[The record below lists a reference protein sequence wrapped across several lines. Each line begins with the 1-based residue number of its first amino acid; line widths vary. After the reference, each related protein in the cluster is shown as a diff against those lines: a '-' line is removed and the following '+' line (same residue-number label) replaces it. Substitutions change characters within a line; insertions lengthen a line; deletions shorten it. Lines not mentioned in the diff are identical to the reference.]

1 MRKKAFFNIGL
12 AIIVMSVIFF
22 SQSCTRTE
30 DDMDDPPR
38 QDVGDT
44 LWIQDIQRDSFFILG
59 ASLALSPD
67 QKTFYYAEGGGNVYW
82 TGTRIVARDVAS
94 GSVKW
99 RSDAVDHFAISSQI
113 VVGDQGNIYVTG
125 FYSLFAFDANNGS
138 TLWSWTVPNELPDPQ
153 NPQVN
158 VFTRGQIGALALTN
172 DDNLVMGSIGPG
184 SYNRSI
190 FGISSSGEM
199 LWYNL
204 EANGTGV
211 IGPIVIGNNDVA
223 YYYSNIGGPPEDL
236 IAVESG
242 SGNML
247 WSLQVE
253 NVRSGGNNIVIN
265 DEGNLLCA
273 FKKTGDSDR
282 RLHII
287 DAESSEIIWTSS
299 ATAESGNK
307 WVGMDG
313 TVYQWFQFEGG
324 MNAFTM
330 PSGDRQVFSTEF
342 GAQHLGAIND
352 ENQLVAI
359 NGNITPSKL
368 TVYNS
373 DGSRDWDVSING
385 MANFPMLITDNGI
398 IIGIIN
404 DHPVSFIP
412 KKLVAIQGNAK
423 LAVDGWPRISHDN
436 RNTSNWNK

>member
-172 DDNLVMGSIGPG
+172 DDN
-184 SYNRSI
+184 
-190 FGISSSGEM
+190 
-199 LWYNL
+199 
-204 EANGTGV
+204 
-211 IGPIVIGNNDVA
+211 
-223 YYYSNIGGPPEDL
+223 
-236 IAVESG
+236 
-242 SGNML
+242 
-247 WSLQVE
+247 
-253 NVRSGGNNIVIN
+253 
-265 DEGNLLCA
+265 
-273 FKKTGDSDR
+273 
-282 RLHII
+282 
-287 DAESSEIIWTSS
+287 
-299 ATAESGNK
+299 
-307 WVGMDG
+307 
-313 TVYQWFQFEGG
+313 
-324 MNAFTM
+324 
-330 PSGDRQVFSTEF
+330 
-342 GAQHLGAIND
+342 
-352 ENQLVAI
+352 QLVAI

>member
-82 TGTRIVARDVAS
+82 TGTRIVARDVA
-94 GSVKW
+94 
-99 RSDAVDHFAISSQI
+99 
-113 VVGDQGNIYVTG
+113 
-125 FYSLFAFDANNGS
+125 
-138 TLWSWTVPNELPDPQ
+138 
-153 NPQVN
+153 
-158 VFTRGQIGALALTN
+158 
-172 DDNLVMGSIGPG
+172 
-184 SYNRSI
+184 
-190 FGISSSGEM
+190 
-199 LWYNL
+199 
-204 EANGTGV
+204 
-211 IGPIVIGNNDVA
+211 

-273 FKKTGDSDR
+273 FKKTSDSDR

-330 PSGDRQVFSTEF
+330 PSGDRQVFSTDF

-352 ENQLVAI
+352 KNQLVAI

-373 DGSRDWDVSING
+373 DGSTDWDVSING